1 MYCLS
6 DKQIDFILNDICARG
21 VEMESLQQNLL
32 DHICCIIEQNLE
44 ADGDFES
51 FYQKTIQTFYK
62 DALWEIEEETL
73 LLLTFKNYYAMKKTM
88 ITGGIFSATTMTIGL
103 ILKFLHM
110 PGASLL
116 ILLGVVSLGFL
127 FLPLMFILKAKEKQ
141 NKKDKL
147 IVGLGTTFGI
157 LISFAV
163 LFKIMH
169 WPGANIMGLLSVG
182 IMLLVFTPV
191 YFFTGIRNPDTKV
204 NTIVVT
210 ILLIMGCA
218 LFLTLVN
225 ARPSATIAK
234 STESLNQHLEDSYRY
249 ASQQNEA
256 IFASLTNDSVTNTAQ
271 LKELHKKDN
280 ELCAKI
286 ESLKLNL
293 LELTEGTPL
302 KTINYSNLTAPD
314 NYSIPTHILFNEA
327 NANPILLD
335 LKQSLSDFNAYIS
348 STFKKN
354 TAGLINLSNKPSEK
368 SNDIISWEKDNFYF
382 VPLTCILRNLTQ
394 LQLELKYIELSCLK

>member
-1 MYCLS
+1 MYCLN
-6 DKQIDFILNDICARG
+6 DKQIDFILNDISARG

-32 DHICCIIEQNLE
+32 DHICCVIEQNLE

-51 FYQKTIQTFYK
+51 FYQKTIKTFYK

-88 ITGGIFSATTMTIGL
+88 IAGGIFSATTMTIGL
-103 ILKFLHM
+103 ILKFLHL
-110 PGASLL
+110 PGASAL

-147 IVGLGTTFGI
+147 IIGLGTAFGI
-157 LISFAV
+157 LISFAI

-169 WPGANIMGLLSVG
+169 WPGANIMGVISIA

-225 ARPSATIAK
+225 SRPSASIANATEK
-234 STESLNQHLEDSYRY
+234 SNQHLEETYRY
-249 ASQQNEA
+249 VSLQNET
-256 IFASLTNDSVTNTAQ
+256 IFASLINDSSNYKSP
-271 LKELHKKDN
+271 LKELHKKGN
-280 ELCAKI
+280 ELCEKI
-286 ESLKLNL
+286 EELKINL
-293 LELTEGTPL
+293 FQTTEGAIQ
-302 KTINYSNLTAPD
+302 KEIIYGNLTAPD
-314 NYSIPTHILFNEA
+314 NYSIPTHILFNE
-327 NANPILLD
+327 NNINPVLLN
-335 LKQSLSDFNAYIS
+335 LKEKLNGFNTYIS
-348 STFKKN
+348 STFNKN
-354 TAGLINLSNKPSEK
+354 SAELINLSDKSLDNTNEK
-368 SNDIISWEKDNFYF
+368 ISWEKRNFYH
-382 VPLTCILRNLTQ
+382 VPLTCVLRNLTQ
-394 LQLELKYIELSCLK
+394 LQLELRYIELSCLK

>member
-1 MYCLS
+1 MYCLN
-6 DKQIDFILNDICARG
+6 DKQIDFILNDISARG

-51 FYQKTIQTFYK
+51 FYQKTIKTFYK

-73 LLLTFKNYYAMKKTM
+73 LLLTFKNYYAMKKIM
-88 ITGGIFSATTMTIGL
+88 IAGGIFSATTMTIGL
-103 ILKFLHM
+103 ILKFLHL
-110 PGASLL
+110 PGASIL

-127 FLPLMFILKAKEKQ
+127 FLPLMFILKTKEKQ

-147 IVGLGTTFGI
+147 IVGLGTVFGI
-157 LISFAV
+157 LISFAI

-169 WPGANIMGLLSVG
+169 WPGANIMGLISIG

-225 ARPSATIAK
+225 ARPGVSIAK
-234 STESLNQHLEDSYRY
+234 STESSNQYLEETYRY
-249 ASQQNEA
+249 ASKQNEV
-256 IFASLTNDSVTNTAQ
+256 IFASLTNDSIANTNQ
-271 LKELHKKDN
+271 LKELHKKGS
-280 ELCAKI
+280 ELCNKI
-286 ESLKLNL
+286 EVLKFNL
-293 LELTEGTPL
+293 LGATEGVPV
-302 KTINYSNLTAPD
+302 KVINYSNLSKPD
-314 NYSIPTHILFNEA
+314 NYDIPTHILFSETMA
-327 NANPILLD
+327 NQQLLD
-335 LKQSLSDFNAYIS
+335 LKQNLNDFNAYTS
-348 STFKKN
+348 SKFNKN
-354 TAGLINLSNKPSEK
+354 SAELINLSDKPIDNTNEK
-368 SNDIISWEKDNFYF
+368 ISWEKRNFYH
-382 VPLTCILRNLTQ
+382 VPLTCVLRNLTQ
-394 LQLELKYIELSCLK
+394 LQMELRYMELSCLK